1 MLLFVFI
8 SGKSPV
14 FCGKFFRR
22 ECEPPRNRTSNRLI
36 KSPDLLPD
44 SSTDK
49 SRIALNIWKTIRILW
64 RKFCQ
69 LLISIIIY
77 VGKKLVNV
85 LRKIS

>member
-49 SRIALNIWKTIRILW
+49 SYVISNIWMTF
-64 RKFCQ
+64 RKFWRHCCQ
-69 LLISIIIY
+69 LLINIIIY
-77 VGKKLVNV
+77 VGKMLVYI